1 MCGIFALFNRFK
13 HIDTDIIINGFNTLK
28 HRGPDSSV
36 MKQFKFGT
44 FGFHRLAIN
53 DISDRG
59 MQPFSK
65 NGVYLICNGEI
76 YNSNELIK
84 SENIKDMVSESD
96 CEVILH
102 LYFKFGIHATVKLLH
117 GVFAFIIYD
126 SKKEKIYAV
135 VDRIA
140 VRPIFYQIDRNLDV
154 AFASEAKAL
163 NNIDISTTQQL
174 KAGNIMEI
182 TRFNYGFTSYYSIPK
197 SLHNFIDMDQFKNKL
212 IKAVELRLMSNRKIG
227 CLLSGGLDSSIIASI
242 LAKYFNQK
250 INTFTIGFEDSTD
263 LQYARE
269 VAKFIGSDHH
279 EIIIKYE
286 DAIKKIPEVIKSIET
301 YDVTTIRAST
311 AMYMACEYIKKNFDD
326 VVIFSGEGADEV
338 LGGYL
343 YFHNHP
349 NVIEFDKETRR
360 ITQDLQYYDV
370 LRADRCTSAHGLE
383 LRVPFLDQEFIKYCF
398 ELDPIYRTPTNKIEK
413 FYLRKAFSGFL
424 PENIL
429 WRRKEALSDG
439 VGAVKKPW
447 FKHIQ
452 EWIRSNFSKNFTEN
466 EFKKSQQIA
475 NLCKINHYMSEES
488 LYYYKVFKENYSF
501 TPIPYYWMPKW
512 QEVNDPSARILKLNL

>member
-13 HIDTDIIINGFNTLK
+13 RIDTDVILKAFNNLQ
-28 HRGPDSSV
+28 HRGPDSS
-36 MKQFKFGT
+36 KIEHFDFGT
-44 FGFHRLAIN
+44 IGFHRLSIN
-53 DISDRG
+53 DISDKG
-59 MQPFSK
+59 MQPFVK
-65 NGVYLICNGEI
+65 NDVYLICNGEI
-76 YNSNELIK
+76 YNSKQIIQEHKL
-84 SENIKDMVSESD
+84 KDMMSGSD
-96 CEVILH
+96 CEVILQ
-102 LYFKFGIHATVKLLH
+102 LYLKYGIHATVRILH
-117 GVFAFIIYD
+117 GVFSFVIYD
-126 SKKEKIYAV
+126 NKKEKIYGV
-135 VDRIA
+135 VDRIS
-140 VRPIFYQIDRNLDV
+140 VRPLFYQINRNLDV
-154 AFASEAKAL
+154 CFASEAKGL
-163 NNIDISTTQQL
+163 ENINIGEIKQL
-174 KAGNIMEI
+174 TSGHIMEI
-182 TRFNYGFTSYYSIPK
+182 SKFNYGFTSYYSIPK
-197 SLHNFIDMDQFKNKL
+197 CLSNFIDMDIFKSAL
-212 IKAVELRLMSNRKIG
+212 IKSVELRLMADRKIG
-227 CLLSGGLDSSIIASI
+227 CLLSGGLDSSLIASI
-242 LAKYFNQK
+242 LSKHFKQK

-263 LQYARE
+263 LQYARQ
-269 VAKFIGSDHH
+269 VADYIGSDHH
-279 EIIIKYE
+279 EIIITYE

-349 NVIEFDKETRR
+349 NIIEFDKETRR

-383 LRVPFLDQEFIKYCF
+383 LRVPFLDQDFIKYCF
-398 ELDPIYRTPTNKIEK
+398 ELDPIYRAPTNKIEK
-413 FYLRKAFSGFL
+413 FYLRKAFTGFL

-439 VGAVKKPW
+439 VGAIKKPW

-452 EWIRSNFSKNFTEN
+452 EWIRGNFSNNFNEN
-466 EFKKSQQIA
+466 QFIKSKEIA
-475 NLCKINHYMSEES
+475 DLCKINHYMSEES

-501 TPIPYYWMPKW
+501 IPIPYYWMPKW